1 MPSRILTDQQLD
13 MAIDLRLKA
22 RTVPWIAARLGVKA
36 NTIDYHLRRLGVFP
50 PGWRHRGPRQ
60 APGYQRGAVEVRPFT
75 PEEDALIESLDLE
88 GLGISAIGRQLG
100 RKPNSVR
107 ARLVALAN
115 RQACEEE
122 AL

>member
-1 MPSRILTDQQLD
+1 MPSRILTDQQID
-13 MAIDLRLKA
+13 TAIDLRLKA
-22 RTVPWIAARLGVKA
+22 RSVPQIAARLGVKP

-50 PGWRHRGPRQ
+50 PGWRHKGPKQ
-60 APGYQRGAVEVRPFT
+60 APAYQRGTVAVRPFT
-75 PEEDALIESLDLE
+75 PEEDAMIERLDLE

-115 RQACEEE
+115 RQACEED
-122 AL
+122 